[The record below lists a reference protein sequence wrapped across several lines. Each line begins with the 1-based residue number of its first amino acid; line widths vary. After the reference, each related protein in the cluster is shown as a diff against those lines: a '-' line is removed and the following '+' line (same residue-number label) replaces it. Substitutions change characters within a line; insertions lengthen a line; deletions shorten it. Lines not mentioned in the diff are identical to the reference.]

1 MRSFGELEARIM
13 QVVWRRDAPATVH
26 EIAGDLD
33 EGRPIAY
40 TTAITVIERLRSKGW
55 LDRERDGRSY
65 RYRSVRSEEDYA
77 ASLMAQALDEVSD
90 RSAALAR
97 FSDQLTVAEA
107 DALRAALDG
116 HHAADRP

>member
-13 QVVWRRDAPATVH
+13 QVVWRRGAPATVH
-26 EIAGDLD
+26 EILSDLD

-40 TTAITVIERLRSKGW
+40 TTAITVIERLRGKGW

-116 HHAADRP
+116 HHVADRP